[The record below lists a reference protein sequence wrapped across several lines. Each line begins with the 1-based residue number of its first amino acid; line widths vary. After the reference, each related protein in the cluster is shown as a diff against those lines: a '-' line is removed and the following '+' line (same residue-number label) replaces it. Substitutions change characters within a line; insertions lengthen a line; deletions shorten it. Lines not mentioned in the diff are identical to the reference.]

1 MDFGSS
7 CLVGQKVCGCLV
19 SDLSV
24 DVGKMEGWRDGVTAS
39 NVGGRGF
46 TGPGLVG
53 GEGTGRGA
61 TLNIRE
67 GRGGESGEEGREEWR
82 GGEGEEGRER
92 RKGGETGEG
101 AHSSKFCGWGLYL
114 LMMRERRGRIIRR
127 KMYIMALRPFL
138 CTSPIKSK
146 LVDFSAG

>member
-67 GRGGESGEEGREEWR
+67 GRGGESGEEGRERR
-82 GGEGEEGRER
+82 GGRGGREGRQGKELTAPNFV
-92 RKGGETGEG
+92 GGT
-101 AHSSKFCGWGLYL
+101 
-114 LMMRERRGRIIRR
+114 
-127 KMYIMALRPFL
+127 
-138 CTSPIKSK
+138 CTS
-146 LVDFSAG
+146 